1 MMAMS
6 PRLIWMTPRR
16 FAWALRTRGPELAG
30 WPAAER
36 AAAMGLLRRN
46 AAAREMLAEALAG
59 EDAPSP
65 DPITLSRITCPV
77 QRALAP
83 LTPLM
88 RGLRWGAIVACL
100 AAGLYLGL
108 ATVDADAVTDLFPA
122 LHPSTPAT
130 VLAALDQ

>member
-1 MMAMS
+1 
-6 PRLIWMTPRR
+6 MTPRR
-16 FAWALRTRGPELAG
+16 FAWALRSRGPALAD
-30 WPAAER
+30 WPLAER
-36 AAAMGLLRRN
+36 AAAVCLLRRN
-46 AAAREMLAEALAG
+46 PAAREMLAEALAD
-59 EDAPSP
+59 EDAPAS
-65 DPITLSRITCPV
+65 DAAALSRITCPV

-88 RGLRWGAIVACL
+88 RGLRWGAIAACL

-108 ATVDADAVTDLFPA
+108 APVDADAVTDLFPS